1 MTFADTIKPRRF
13 RYASQAS
20 AILAHLRYSLQIVAF
35 LLGAAGLLIGGA
47 GLWLP
52 LVLFLAV
59 ILIGNA
65 RIRLDLEEP
74 QNPPHSL
81 HDVLL
86 RATLPLLLANGV
98 LLAYYFTAGDPL
110 RLVAGLKWIGVDLD
124 AARASTSLPD
134 KLLGIVAQGFY
145 WGMAQTAAHEL
156 SHRLHLR
163 VDLALSNWIAA
174 FALDPALRLHHPF
187 CHHRYVG
194 LPSDPGTA
202 RRGESLYRFAI
213 RSTFGNAMFA
223 ARLEAAR
230 LRRIKRSP
238 LSPRNRFLAAWAI
251 ALFYFGVCFAI
262 SGWTGGLA
270 FVGAGLI
277 ARLLFDSTAYVEH
290 YGLFRREGDG
300 VSDRLS
306 WDVYAFFSNSTLYNA
321 ARHMDHHLHP
331 MRHCADLKL
340 QPDAPRLNHSY
351 IALVMLAFI
360 PPLYRRLMQPHLD
373 AWDRDFAAP
382 AERACERD
390 HSTEQLEARLAA

>member
-1 MTFADTIKPRRF
+1 MTFVDRLEPRRF
-13 RYASQAS
+13 RYASKAG
-20 AILAHLRYSLQIVAF
+20 ALLAHLRYSLQNVVF
-35 LLGAAGLLIGGA
+35 LLGVSGLLIGGS

-52 LVLFLAV
+52 LLLFLGV
-59 ILIGNA
+59 VLIGNS
-65 RIRLDLEEP
+65 RIGLDLEESE
-74 QNPPHSL
+74 NPPYVL

-86 RATLPLLLANGV
+86 RATLPLLLANGL
-98 LLAYYFTAGDPL
+98 LLAYYFTDGDPL
-110 RLVAGLKWIGVDLD
+110 RLIAGLKWIGVDLD
-124 AARASTSLPD
+124 AARASTSLSD

-156 SHRLHLR
+156 SHRLHSR

-174 FALDPALRLHHPF
+174 FALDPALQLHHRF

-213 RSTFGNAMFA
+213 RSTIGNATFA
-223 ARLEAAR
+223 ARAEAAR
-230 LRRIKRSP
+230 LRRMRRSP
-238 LSPRNRFLAAWAI
+238 LSLWNRFLSAWAI

-262 SGWTGGLA
+262 AGWAGGLA
-270 FVGAGLI
+270 FLGAGLI

-290 YGLFRREGDG
+290 YGLFRRDGEG

-373 AWDRDFAAP
+373 AWDRHFAVS
-382 AERACERD
+382 AERASESD
-390 HSTEQLEARLAA
+390 HSTGQLEPRLAA